1 MMKHLISLSLILL
14 FMVSGIVIA
23 QDDVNVTIDGQAVNL
38 SNTFQSEE
46 MSDGVET
53 PFGDPLSTTIVEGES
68 FDFLYTFTFTDDT
81 FTMVPTPQIQGFARV
96 LEPGFFDRY
105 YLTFENPILA
115 GAVANPDATL
125 FPNVR
130 VLSPT
135 EMVIEIGAGM
145 EIGAGFEAEIRL
157 ALADVTV
164 TTLDSGATLTSYAM
178 DDLTVHAYNSPFA
191 VFGNGTYI
199 FELSNSLVIV
209 DTQFLLPFAQEFRAI
224 AGSTGKPIDRVVITH
239 EHPDHFLGS
248 AAFADVEVYALA
260 EVAAAIEANGQAEIN
275 EKTAQFGDEMV
286 ASTFVVPQVMEA
298 ANVEI
303 DGFTFEFDTVVEA
316 EATIQL
322 VIKLPDYGVIAVG
335 DIVYSRSHLIL
346 AGNPPTWIAAL
357 SELQAESYN
366 YPVVLAG
373 HGLPGDPSVYSQNI
387 SWLMTAGEL
396 MGTVETGE
404 DFKAGLIEAYPD
416 FQLEA
421 AIDFVLP
428 FLFPTDE

>member
-1 MMKHLISLSLILL
+1 MMKHLISLLLILM
-14 FMVSGIVIA
+14 FIVSGTVMA
-23 QDDVNVTIDGQAVNL
+23 QDDVDITIDGQTLMLN
-38 SNTFQSEE
+38 NTFQSEE
-46 MSDGVET
+46 MSEGVET
-53 PFGDPLSTTIVEGES
+53 PFGDPLSITIAEGES
-68 FDFLYTFTFTDDT
+68 FDFLYTFTFTNDT
-81 FTMVPTPQIQGFARV
+81 FTMIPTSQIEGFARV

-115 GAVANPDATL
+115 GAVANPESTL
-125 FPNVR
+125 VPNVR

-135 EMVIEIGAGM
+135 ELVIEIGEGM

-164 TTLDSGATLTSYAM
+164 TALESGSTLTSYIM
-178 DDLTVHAYNSPFA
+178 DGLTVHAYTSPFA
-191 VFGNGTYI
+191 VFANSTYI
-199 FELSNSLVIV
+199 FELPNSLVIV

-224 AGSTGKPIDRVVITH
+224 ADSTGKPIDRVIITH

-248 AAFADVEVYALA
+248 EAFADVEVYALA
-260 EVAAAIEANGQAEIN
+260 EVAATIETNGQAEID
-275 EKTAQFGDEMV
+275 EKTADFGDEMI
-286 ASTFVVPQVMEA
+286 ADTFVVPQVIEA
-298 ANVEI
+298 GSVEI
-303 DGFTFEFDTVVEA
+303 DGVTFEFDTIVEA
-316 EATIQL
+316 ESAVQL
-322 VIKLPDYGVIAVG
+322 VVKLPDYGVIAVG
-335 DIVYSRSHLIL
+335 DIVYSRAHLIL

-357 SELQAESYN
+357 SELQADSYD

-404 DFKAGLIEAYPD
+404 DFKAGLIEAYPE

-428 FLFPTDE
+428 FLFPED

>member
-1 MMKHLISLSLILL
+1 MQNLLAMLSISLMLIVTSFSALAQEDEL
-14 FMVSGIVIA
+14 TVTITNAFEAPMTEGNEMSVDEGTLTVGGDDFYDGIIFNIAVTDTSINMEFEVSDRAMRDPSGIV
-23 QDDVNVTIDGQAVNL
+23 QPNV
-38 SNTFQSEE
+38 FE
-46 MSDGVET
+46 
-53 PFGDPLSTTIVEGES
+53 
-68 FDFLYTFTFTDDT
+68 
-81 FTMVPTPQIQGFARV
+81 
-96 LEPGFFDRY
+96 RY
-105 YLTFENPILA
+105 YLTFSEPVLA

-125 FPNVR
+125 TPYVQ

-135 EMVIEIGAGM
+135 EVLVEISEGM
-145 EIGAGFEAEIRL
+145 ELGEGFDAEIRL
-157 ALADVTV
+157 APADVTV
-164 TTLDSGATLTSYAM
+164 TTLESGATLTSYVM
-178 DDLTVHAYNSPFA
+178 DDLTVHAYTSPFA
-191 VFGNGTYI
+191 VFANGSYI
-199 FELSNSLVIV
+199 FELPNSLVIV
-209 DTQFLLPFAQEFRAI
+209 DTQFLLPFAQEFRSI
-224 AGSTGKPIDRVVITH
+224 ADSTGKPIDRVVITH

-248 AAFADVEVYALA
+248 EAFADVDVYALA
-260 EVAAAIEANGQAEIN
+260 EVAAAIEANGQAEID

-286 ASTFVVPQVMEA
+286 ASTFVVPQVIEA
-298 ANVEI
+298 GSVEI
-303 DGFTFEFDTVVEA
+303 DGVTFEFEAMVEA
-316 EATIQL
+316 EAEIQL
-322 VIKLPDYGVIAVG
+322 VTKLPDYGVVAVG

-357 SELQAESYN
+357 SELQAESYD